1 MRSGLLQIAQR
12 NPGIERRSNKCVPER
27 VRADRLGDPGAARH
41 LADDPP
47 GAMSVQAVPVA
58 GEEDGAVAAFGG

>member
-1 MRSGLLQIAQR
+1 
-12 NPGIERRSNKCVPER
+12 

>member
-41 LADDPP
+41 LAGDPP